1 MTPPYSIVPLSTR
14 HSRDQFDCGKHS
26 LNDYLKRF
34 ARQNDDKGLG
44 RTYVAVSSEDETTV
58 YGYYTLS
65 SGTIQFDTIPEKLPR
80 YPIPVVLL
88 ARLAVDQSVGGQGF
102 GRILLTD
109 ALRRSIRLAD
119 QLGIYA
125 VEVQALDETAK
136 AFYLKFGFKELS
148 DDQFH
153 LYIAMKTLRK
163 VKLYDDNRDH

>member
-1 MTPPYSIVPLSTR
+1 MKLPYIIEPLSTR
-14 HSRDQFDCGKHS
+14 HNRDRFNCGKQS
-26 LNDYLKRF
+26 LNDYIKHF

-44 RTYVAVSSEDETTV
+44 RTYVAVSSKDETAI

-65 SGTIQFDTIPEKLPR
+65 SGALQFDTVPEKLPR

-88 ARLAVDQSVGGQGF
+88 ARLAVDQSVAGHGIG
-102 GRILLTD
+102 ISLLVD
-109 ALRRSIRLAD
+109 ALSRSIRLGD

-136 AFYLKFGFKELS
+136 AFYLKFGFKELL

-153 LYIAMKTLRK
+153 LYITMKTLRK
-163 VKLYDDNRDH
+163 IEL